1 MLKNYMK
8 EGQKLPLFGV
18 GPYIVYGIAMV
29 NVIGIILFG
38 YVLKIGILYK
48 PWILIFRVVGT
59 LLIIMGIGVWYI
71 GAVRSDMDDSITE
84 NRLQTNGIYSWVRN
98 PMYSG
103 WWIALSGIT
112 LMWHNA
118 WLLLF
123 PIVDWIIMTVALIKT
138 EEKWLLDLYGEEYAE
153 YKKNVNRC
161 IPWKPGIGIYR
172 TEISTT
178 KWMIYDLPGNAG
190 WIIWIVCTV
199 KCLRQEANMYAVLSV
214 IVAIFMMIG
223 VLELISERAAGLNR
237 ILTATRLHR
246 GFGALSLGGLT
257 GIPVSIYGIIS
268 KTDQGLPLWMLA
280 GAVLCALFAGL
291 ILITFKR
298 EK

>member
-38 YVLKIGILYK
+38 YVLKIGILYDS
-48 PWILIFRVVGT
+48 WILIFRVVGT

-98 PMYSG
+98 P
-103 WWIALSGIT
+103 
-112 LMWHNA
+112 
-118 WLLLF
+118 
-123 PIVDWIIMTVALIKT
+123 
-138 EEKWLLDLYGEEYAE
+138 
-153 YKKNVNRC
+153 
-161 IPWKPGIGIYR
+161 
-172 TEISTT
+172 
-178 KWMIYDLPGNAG
+178 
-190 WIIWIVCTV
+190 
-199 KCLRQEANMYAVLSV
+199 
-214 IVAIFMMIG
+214 
-223 VLELISERAAGLNR
+223 

-246 GFGALSLGGLT
+246 GFGTLSLGGLL
-257 GIPVSIYGIIS
+257 GIPISIYGILS
-268 KTDQGLPLWMLA
+268 NTDYGLSLWMLT

-291 ILITFKR
+291 IFVTFKR
-298 EK
+298 EE